1 MAVIT
6 NTFLTYDAKGIR
18 EDLSDVIYN
27 ISPEDTPFFTMA
39 KRETVD
45 NSLFEWQTDSLAAV
59 DTGNA
64 VVEGDDATFDAVT
77 PTARI
82 GNYCQISRKT
92 VIISGTT
99 ERVRK
104 AGRKS
109 EVAYQL
115 AKKSAELKRDME
127 AIVLS
132 NQGAVAGNS
141 TTPRKTGSVLAFL
154 KTNQSVG
161 TGGAAPSWTSIPTGT
176 RTDGTTRAFTESLLK
191 AVILAVYQSG
201 GNPKVLMVPPNQKQV
216 ASTFTGIAST
226 RFNVAG
232 NKPATIIGAA
242 DIYVSDFGNVE
253 IVPNRFMRARDA
265 LVLDPQYVSIAYL
278 RPFMKEELAKTGD
291 AEKWMLLAEWGLKI
305 GNEAAHG
312 IIADLS

>member
-1 MAVIT
+1 MAIVA
-6 NTFLTYDAKGIR
+6 NTYLTYSAKGIR

-45 NSLFEWQTDSLAAV
+45 NSLYEWQTDALASPN
-59 DTGNA
+59 TGNA
-64 VVEGDDATFDAVT
+64 VLEGDEATFDAVT

-99 ERVRK
+99 ERVKK

-109 EVAYQL
+109 EIAYQL
-115 AKKSAELKRDME
+115 AKCSSELKRDME
-127 AIVLS
+127 AISLA
-132 NQGAVAGNS
+132 NQGAVAGSS
-141 TTPRKTGSVLAFL
+141 TVARKTGSVLAFL

-161 TGGAAPSWTSIPTGT
+161 TGGAAPTWTTIPTGT
-176 RTDGTTRAFTESLLK
+176 RTDGTARAFTESLLK

-216 ASTFTGIAST
+216 ASTFTGIAQS
-226 RFNVAG
+226 RFNVNG
-232 NKPATIIGAA
+232 NKPATIVGAA

-253 IVPNRFMRARDA
+253 IVPNRFMRSRDA

-291 AEKWMLLAEWGLKI
+291 AEKWMLLTEWGVKI

-312 IIADLS
+312 IVADLS

>member
-1 MAVIT
+1 MAIVA
-6 NTFLTYDAKGIR
+6 NTYLTYSAKGIR

-39 KRETVD
+39 KRESVD
-45 NSLFEWQTDSLAAV
+45 NSLFEWQVDALASPN
-59 DTGNA
+59 TGNA
-64 VVEGDDATFDAVT
+64 VLEGDEATFDAVT
-77 PTARI
+77 PTTRV

-109 EVAYQL
+109 EIAYQL
-115 AKKSAELKRDME
+115 AKSSSELKRDME
-127 AIVLS
+127 AISLA

-141 TTPRKTGSVLAFL
+141 TTARKTGSVLAFL

-161 TGGAAPSWTSIPTGT
+161 TGGAAPTWTSIPTGT
-176 RTDGTTRAFTESLLK
+176 RTDGTARAFTETLLK

-216 ASTFTGIAST
+216 ASTFTGIAQS
-226 RFNVAG
+226 RFNVNG
-232 NKPATIIGAA
+232 NKPATIVGAA

-253 IVPNRFMRARDA
+253 IVPNRFMRSRDA

-278 RPFMKEELAKTGD
+278 RPFAKEELAKTGD
-291 AEKWMLLAEWGLKI
+291 AEKWMLLTEWGVKI

-312 IIADLS
+312 IVADLS